1 MPAAPPYLRARVPRN
16 EDARLLTGRA
26 LFVDDVQLPGML
38 HVAFVRSEHAHGRI
52 TSIDVSAAK
61 LRAGVRAVYTA
72 VDLGDYLKPGP
83 ILVSPPPIPNLVF
96 HGCTQLPLAKDKV
109 RHVGEP
115 IAMVVAD
122 SRYVAEDAIRDVV
135 VEIDPIDAVV
145 DLEKGLAA
153 DAPLI
158 HEHLQSNLA
167 AHVIQRKGNYA
178 SAKARADL
186 VVKRRFHYDRG
197 ASAAIENRAV
207 VVDWNAKSE
216 EMTIWDTTQA
226 PIPIRNGLAAMLGLL
241 ESQVN
246 VIAPF
251 VGGGFGPKIMMF
263 YPEELLAALGCDAF
277 EVPAQVDGGSTGKFL
292 RHDTGAGT
300 TA

>member
-1 MPAAPPYLRARVPRN
+1 MRCPRISAAARVTITFSRPPSVPAALPYLRARVPRN

-38 HVAFVRSEHAHGRI
+38 HVAFVRSEHAHGRLM
-52 TSIDVSAAK
+52 SVDVSAA
-61 LRAGVRAVYTA
+61 RQHAGVHAVYTA
-72 VDLGDYLKPGP
+72 ADLGDYLKPGP

-115 IAMVVAD
+115 IVMVVAE

-135 VEIDPIDAVV
+135 VEIDPIEAVV
-145 DLEKGLAA
+145 DLEKGLAP

-158 HEHLQSNLA
+158 HEHLTSNLA
-167 AHVIQRKGNYA
+167 AHVVQRKGDYA
-178 SAKARADL
+178 SAKKNADII
-186 VVKRRFHYDRG
+186 VKRRFHYDRG
-197 ASAAIENRAV
+197 VSAAIENRAV
-207 VVDWNAKSE
+207 AVQWNAQSE

-241 ESQVN
+241 
-246 VIAPF
+246 
-251 VGGGFGPKIMMF
+251 
-263 YPEELLAALGCDAF
+263 
-277 EVPAQVDGGSTGKFL
+277 
-292 RHDTGAGT
+292 
-300 TA
+300 